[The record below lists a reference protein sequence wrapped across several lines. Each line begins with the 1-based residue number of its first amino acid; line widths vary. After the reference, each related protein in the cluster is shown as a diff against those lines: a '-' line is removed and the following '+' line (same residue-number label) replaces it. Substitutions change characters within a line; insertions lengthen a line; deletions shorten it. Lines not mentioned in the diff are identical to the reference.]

1 MTFEECLLVL
11 GLEKA
16 YTDEQLKNA
25 YRHSAL
31 VWHPDRFQNP
41 SEELKKRAVREMQ
54 RVNEA
59 FESLKSNRYT
69 HSQAYTSSS
78 AQPTPPPKAST
89 PPRPSAPPQR
99 TTPPPYVYN
108 SSNTSAPAPS
118 EQGTSGSFRRKGD
131 KNFSTTIVL
140 SVFLGLVGVDRFYL
154 GYFWSGLFKALTYG
168 GLGIMVVID
177 WYRIFTKK
185 LGPRKGNYYG
195 TAKPAIYI
203 IVSLIVLGVIFKA
216 LGLTH

>member
-25 YRHSAL
+25 YRNSAL

-41 SEELKKRAVREMQ
+41 SEELKKRAEREMQ

-59 FESLKSNRYT
+59 FESLKSNRFT
-69 HSQAYTSSS
+69 HTQAYTSSS

-89 PPRPSAPPQR
+89 PPRPSAPPPR
-99 TTPPPYVYN
+99 TTPPPYIYN

-118 EQGTSGSFRRKGD
+118 ERGTSGSVRRKGD

-154 GYFWSGLFKALTYG
+154 GYFWSGLFKALTYC
-168 GLGIMVVID
+168 GLGIM
-177 WYRIFTKK
+177 
-185 LGPRKGNYYG
+185 
-195 TAKPAIYI
+195 
-203 IVSLIVLGVIFKA
+203 
-216 LGLTH
+216 